1 MRYEPS
7 SHILGIVYTNSLC
20 TESRQTLQC
29 DPAIVSEA
37 AKHRVTGSAGVKQHS
52 ALASSKAADWLLSRT
67 KHSSTGRGLVPLRF
81 VNTSWRSKLLYL
93 RADSFAVASFPH
105 FEVQIENL
113 TL

>member
-1 MRYEPS
+1 MSYEPS

-29 DPAIVSEA
+29 DPAIVSA

-52 ALASSKAADWLLSRT
+52 ASSKAADWLLSRT
-67 KHSSTGRGLVPLRF
+67 KHSSTGRGLVSLRF

-93 RADSFAVASFPH
+93 RADSFAVASSPH